1 MTLRPLGALVAKDLR
16 VFFADRYALILSVA
30 APIALA
36 SFMAMIFGGAGDA
49 TPARIAVILVD
60 RDGGPIARAI
70 VAGARAEPRLDVATA
85 DLEPALLDVRR
96 QRAVVAVEIPEGFGD
111 RAAGAM
117 LGDNEPAELRFH
129 LDPTHRPEVSMT
141 QGLLTRTV
149 LEAVAND
156 AKSLTGGWLDDLV
169 PGRETDPPLESE
181 SAIGPAGDRPGPH
194 AEERQTRP
202 RPPLRMPYR
211 TRDVSI
217 LSGDGGG
224 DRAALAAHAFAA
236 MTVQF
241 VLFLAVEW
249 GVGLLVERRRG
260 LWKRLRSAPVSM
272 ATLLASKVAGG
283 FLAASLVIGLVFAAG
298 AILFGFRVRGSI
310 PGLVLMGA
318 AFAWMA
324 SNFGLM
330 VAALGRSPQGARSVS
345 ILAVLVMV
353 LLGGGWIPG
362 FLFPAWLQTATL
374 VMPTRWAI
382 DGFDGLISRGY
393 ALGEAVPTLALLAAA
408 GVGFGAVALGN
419 MAQVEPD

>member
-1 MTLRPLGALVAKDLR
+1 MTFRPFGALVAKDLR
-16 VFFADRYALILSVA
+16 IFFADRSALILSVA

-60 RDGGPIARAI
+60 RDGGPVARAI
-70 VAGARAEPRLDVATA
+70 VAGARAEPRLDVTTSP
-85 DLEPALLDVRR
+85 LGPALLDVRR
-96 QRAVVAVEIPEGFGD
+96 QRAVVAVEIPEGFGE

-117 LGDNEPAELRFH
+117 IGDNEPAELRFH

-156 AKSLTGGWLDDLV
+156 SASLAKGWLDDLV
-169 PGRETDPPLESE
+169 PGRETDPTLESDD
-181 SAIGPAGDRPGPH
+181 AMAPGGDDPKTRVAG
-194 AEERQTRP
+194 RQPRP
-202 RPPLRMPYR
+202 RAPLKMPYR
-211 TRDVSI
+211 TREVSI
-217 LSGDGGG
+217 LSGNGDG

-236 MTVQF
+236 MIVQF

-283 FLAASLVIGLVFAAG
+283 FLASSLVIVLVFAAG
-298 AILFGFRVRGSI
+298 AVLFGFRARGS
-310 PGLVLMGA
+310 PLGLALMGA

-374 VMPTRWAI
+374 VVPTRWAI
-382 DGFDGLISRGY
+382 DGFDGLISRGFSL
-393 ALGEAVPTLALLAAA
+393 AEAAPTLAVLAGA
-408 GVGFGAVALGN
+408 GVGFGAVALLN